1 MEKVI
6 IGIGKET
13 YYVQHCSGVFYQLH
27 LHRSSISIDTILEAS
42 QKMGSEYFLP
52 KNELGYYTIYIDK
65 YLKRAFTLKGR
76 CKNTSAYGYKCGEFN
91 NKYNDASFSFSI
103 EDNIMRD

>member
-13 YYVQHCSGVFYQLH
+13 YYVSHCSGVFYEYNS
-27 LHRSSISIDTILEAS
+27 HRSSISIDTILKAS

-65 YLKRAFTLKGR
+65 YLKRAFTLNGR
-76 CKNTSAYGYKCGEFN
+76 CKNKSGYGYVCGEFN
-91 NKYNDASFSFSI
+91 NKYSKLNFSI
-103 EDNIMRD
+103 EDNVMRD

>member
-1 MEKVI
+1 MTKVI

-13 YYVQHCSGVFYQLH
+13 YYVEHCSGVFYEYNS
-27 LHRSSISIDTILEAS
+27 HRSSISIDTILNTAP
-42 QKMGSEYFLP
+42 KMGSEYFLP

-91 NKYNDASFSFSI
+91 NKYSKLHFSI
-103 EDNIMRD
+103 ADNIMRD

>member
-6 IGIGKET
+6 IGIGKEE
-13 YYVQHCSGVFYQLH
+13 YYVSTCTGVFYEYNS
-27 LHRSSISIDTILEAS
+27 HRSSISIDTILKVAP
-42 QKMGSEYFLP
+42 KMGSEYFLP

-76 CKNTSAYGYKCGEFN
+76 CKNKSGYGYVCGEFN
-91 NKYNDASFSFSI
+91 NKYNDVSFSFSI
-103 EDNIMRD
+103 EDNVIRD